1 MASIISPLRAWSQQL
16 VLAALLALSVALLT
30 IERISPELA
39 ERARGAATDL
49 IAPILDLLSRPST
62 ATAQAIDGIR
72 ELAALRQENAL
83 LREERDRLLQW
94 QTVARRLDSEN
105 QQLRTLLNLAPDP
118 RARFVSARVVGG
130 SGGAFVRSVLVTA
143 GERDGA
149 RKNQPAI
156 TGEGLLGRVSEV
168 GDRSSRILLLTD
180 INSRVPVVVE
190 RTHEQAVLAGN
201 NSNSADL
208 KYLSA
213 DTKVAV
219 GDRIVT
225 SGYGGIFPPGLP
237 IGVIT
242 KLEKGQAAVQP
253 YVDWERAEYVRLVD
267 YELSNLLL
275 PLMDEE
281 LSRGRR

>member
-1 MASIISPLRAWSQQL
+1 M
-16 VLAALLALSVALLT
+16 LAALVLLAVALLT
-30 IERISPELA
+30 IDKTSPELA
-39 ERARGAATDL
+39 ARARGAASDL
-49 IAPILDLLSRPST
+49 IAPILDLLSRPSA
-62 ATAQAIDGIR
+62 ATAEAIDGIR

-83 LREERDRLLQW
+83 LRQERDRLLQW
-94 QTVARRLDSEN
+94 QTVARRLDAEN
-105 QQLRTLLNLAPDP
+105 QELRDLLNLAPDP

-130 SGGAFVRSVLVTA
+130 AGGAFMRSVLVTA

-168 GDRSSRILLLTD
+168 GARSARILLLTD

-201 NSNSADL
+201 NSNKPEL

-213 DTKVAV
+213 DSQVEV
-219 GDRIVT
+219 GDRVVT
-225 SGYGGIFPPGLP
+225 SGYGGVFPPGLP
-237 IGVIT
+237 VGVVTGI
-242 KLEKGQAAVQP
+242 EKGQISVQP
-253 YVDWERAEYVRLVD
+253 YVDWERVEYVRLVE
-267 YELSNLLL
+267 YELSDLLL

-281 LSRGRR
+281 ISRGQR

>member
-1 MASIISPLRAWSQQL
+1 M
-16 VLAALLALSVALLT
+16 LAALVAMAIALLT
-30 IERISPELA
+30 IEKLSPEVA
-39 ERARGAATDL
+39 ERARGAASDF
-49 IAPILDLLSRPST
+49 IAPILDLLSRPSA
-62 ATAQAIDGIR
+62 ATADAIDGIR

-94 QTVARRLDSEN
+94 QTVARRLDAEN
-105 QQLRTLLNLAPDP
+105 QQLRSLVNLAPDP
-118 RARFVSARVVGG
+118 RAHFVSARVVGG

-168 GDRSSRILLLTD
+168 GARSARILLLTD
-180 INSRVPVVVE
+180 INSRVPVTVE
-190 RTHEQAVLAGN
+190 RVHEQAVLAGN
-201 NSNSADL
+201 NSNSLDL

-213 DTKVAV
+213 DSKVEI

-225 SGYGGIFPPGLP
+225 SGFGGIFPPGLP
-237 IGVIT
+237 VGVVT
-242 KLEKGQAAVQP
+242 KMQDGQFLVQP
-253 YVDWERAEYVRLVD
+253 YVDWERVEYVRLVD
-267 YELSNLLL
+267 YELSKLLL

-281 LSRGRR
+281 LRRGQR